1 MNGAQSMIDTFVI
14 GAQGK
19 TTFQTT
25 HDPANTVPLAKWLK
39 QSALIMM
46 LPHGFDG
53 AGPEH
58 SSSRIER
65 FLQVNDVLISSLR

>member
-1 MNGAQSMIDTFVI
+1 MSMPVDHSSDTSWQFGDFNNGAQIIIDNFIV
-14 GAQGK
+14 GA
-19 TTFQTT
+19 
-25 HDPANTVPLAKWLK
+25 AAKWLK
-39 QSALIMM
+39 QSALVML

-65 FLQVNDVLISSLR
+65 FLQVCQPHI